1 LANNEHVAVVRQGA
15 AALAAWSQQHP
26 GARLLLDW
34 AILRGVDLREA
45 DLRGADFFGAD
56 LFQATWSGANLRF
69 ADLRLANLSGANASG
84 ADLSGVSLTEARLSG
99 TNLKGTNLSGAN
111 LAEADLRQANCSGAN
126 IGQADLTGA
135 DLSGANLSGASL
147 SGADLSGANL
157 SGANLSGTDLSE
169 ARIGWTRFT
178 AVNLATV
185 RGLDT
190 VHHHGPSSIGIDTL
204 YLSVGKIPDQFLRRA
219 GVQDSS
225 ITFAHALVSKPI
237 DFASCFI
244 SYASRDQEFAERLYA
259 DLEASGV
266 RCWFA
271 PEDEQSGERVGTE
284 MGRSVRAYDQL
295 VLILSKY
302 SIQSHWVETS
312 VATALERELRQAKP
326 GDRGSVVL
334 FPVRL
339 DAGAVETD
347 QAWVHDIRRTRRIGD
362 FTHWQDRDAYTT
374 AFGQLLGDLISGAL
388 GGPATSP

>member
-1 LANNEHVAVVRQGA
+1 MANDEHVAVVRQGA

-26 GARLLLDW
+26 GVRLLLDW

-45 DLRGADFFGAD
+45 DLRGADFFGAN

-84 ADLSGVSLTEARLSG
+84 ADLSGVSLAEARLSG
-99 TNLKGTNLSGAN
+99 TNLNGTNLSGAN
-111 LAEADLRQANCSGAN
+111 LADADLSQANCSGAN

-135 DLSGANLSGASL
+135 DLSGANLSGANL
-147 SGADLSGANL
+147 SGADLSGANF
-157 SGANLSGTDLSE
+157 SRANLSGTDLSE

-178 AVNLATV
+178 GVNLATV

-190 VHHHGPSSIGIDTL
+190 IHHHGPSSIGIDTL

-225 ITFAHALVSKPI
+225 ITFAHTLVSKPI
-237 DFASCFI
+237 DFGSCFI
-244 SYASRDQEFAERLYA
+244 SYASRDQAFAERLYA

-266 RCWFA
+266 RCWYA
-271 PEDEQSGERVGTE
+271 PEDQPVGERVGAE
-284 MGRSVRAYDQL
+284 IGRSVRAYDQL
-295 VLILSKY
+295 VLILSDH
-302 SIQSHWVETS
+302 SIQSHWVKIS
-312 VATALERELRQAKP
+312 VASALERERRQAEP
-326 GDRGSVVL
+326 GARGSAVL

-347 QAWVHDIRRTRRIGD
+347 QAWAHDIRRTRQIGD
-362 FTHWQDRDAYTT
+362 FTRWQDDDAYTI
-374 AFGQLLGDLISGAL
+374 AFKRLLSDLTGGVL
-388 GGPATSP
+388 NGPAASP